1 MLLRPRMVDRDTLVV
16 DLAEPLR
23 SLGTTVY
30 GGGFRSIE
38 SVIFKHVDECMGDP
52 ISYAQ
57 GVAERL
63 GRPASAVFLTAANV
77 GEYIYATRSNKNLVV
92 EAIAT
97 IGLTHPAC
105 IGSEREERELGG
117 VGTINIFLAI
127 NAGLSDIGLI
137 DLFRSVSEAKAGLIA
152 LLGLS
157 CGGSVAVGTVSDATV
172 VASREGLERY
182 AGLGTEVGHLAAM
195 AILEI
200 LRSHMGR
207 RGPRDY
213 IRYMGYREDQ
223 RGRDQVLDVIGKRVL
238 LLLNQISGVR
248 LIPWISGDHFRKIYA
263 RIEEA
268 LKSLGDDYGKEV

>member
-16 DLAEPLR
+16 DLTEPLR

-30 GGGFRSIE
+30 GGGFGSIE
-38 SVIFKHVDECMGDP
+38 SVIFKHIDECIRDP
-52 ISYAQ
+52 VSYAQ
-57 GVAERL
+57 SVAESL
-63 GRPASAVFLTAANV
+63 GKPASAVFLTAANV
-77 GEYIYATRSNKNLVV
+77 GEYIYAARSSKNLVV

-105 IGSEREERELGG
+105 IGSEVEGRELGG
-117 VGTINIFLAI
+117 VGTINIFLAV
-127 NAGLSDIGLI
+127 NSGLSDVGLI

-157 CGGSVAVGTVSDATV
+157 CKGSVAVGTVSDATV
-172 VASREGLERY
+172 VASRKGLESY
-182 AGLGTEVGHLAAM
+182 AGLGTEVGYLAAM
-195 AILEI
+195 VILEI

-213 IRYMGYREDQ
+213 MRYMGYSEDAVE
-223 RGRDQVLDVIGKRVL
+223 RDQVLDVIGKRVL
-238 LLLNQISGVR
+238 LLLNQISRAR
-248 LIPWISGDHFRKIYA
+248 LIPWIGEDALRKIYM

-268 LKSLGDDYGKEV
+268 LKTRE